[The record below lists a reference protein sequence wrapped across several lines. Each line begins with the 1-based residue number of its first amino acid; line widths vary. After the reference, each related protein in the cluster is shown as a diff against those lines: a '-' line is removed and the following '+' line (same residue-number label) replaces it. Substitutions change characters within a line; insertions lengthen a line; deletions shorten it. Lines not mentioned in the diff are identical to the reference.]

1 MDPAT
6 HPPRKDKPKP
16 PPEPTQTRPTTGRWE
31 DLSCW
36 LDGVDQ
42 LLGEHDESV
51 KQTQEFLH
59 D

>member
-6 HPPRKDKPKP
+6 HPPRKPKAP
-16 PPEPTQTRPTTGRWE
+16 KPPEPTQTRITSDRWE

-36 LDGVDQ
+36 IDDVDS
-42 LLGEHDESV
+42 LLAEHDESV